1 MQRREFMG
9 LIGSAAAWPHLARA
23 QRSGTPRVGYV
34 SIGERSTDVSGAGLR
49 QGLIDKGY
57 ELGAISCSKTDM
69 PTAISKRYRRSLPSF
84 SRSRSTFL

>member
-1 MQRREFMG
+1 MQRREFIG

-34 SIGERSTDVSGAGLR
+34 WIGERSTDVSGAGLR
-49 QGLIDKGY
+49 QGLIDKSY
-57 ELGAISCSKTDM
+57 EIGRNLAFEDRYA
-69 PTAISKRYRRSLPSF
+69 TAISKRYRLSLPSF

>member
-1 MQRREFMG
+1 MS
-9 LIGSAAAWPHLARA
+9 GSENA
-23 QRSGTPRVGYV
+23 
-34 SIGERSTDVSGAGLR
+34 STDVSGAGLR

-57 ELGAISCSKTDM
+57 EIGRNLVFEDDM